1 MTNNDGNLSVD
12 FLVGFS
18 IFMIAFIWVATL
30 VPNLFLGVSSHQIDF
45 DAVAYRTGVI
55 LAEDPGAPAIPYD
68 PWEYLPDTDKDKIER
83 FGLAASKETP
93 NILNP
98 QKIDRFFD
106 STAFP
111 DPEDY
116 RQRAIFGDYPY
127 HFNISLQEVGEDP
140 RYVAAGEV
148 RPENYGFIRKAVK
161 IRHPSNATFD
171 FTDYQK
177 FRLNNTGI
185 DGNVS
190 VHDFSMEINVSRL
203 QGNITN
209 PITDNN
215 VSYPGLHSAYE
226 INPRW
231 DEINIT
237 MEDFNRFKP
246 SWVGGNLIDVNLTKV
261 RIRYIKDYSAGLGQ
275 PPQFYDLGKTAGID
289 YDKYTW
295 VNGNNGP
302 YEIGDPNLYGLQD
315 KDNISF
321 RFPPKFFYSAADAKV
336 IYINMTFQVGMQPGE
351 VPMHYLN
358 TSRSPPWSYSYNST
372 EVSQPYLTD
381 AVLEVAVW

>member
-1 MTNNDGNLSVD
+1 MTNSDGNLSVD

-55 LAEDPGAPAIPYD
+55 LAEDPGAPAVPYD
-68 PWEYLPDTDKDKIER
+68 PWEYLPDSGMDKIER
-83 FGLAASKETP
+83 FGLAVSKDTP
-93 NILNP
+93 NILSP

-106 STAFP
+106 SASFTYP
-111 DPEDY
+111 DDY
-116 RQRAIFGDYPY
+116 RTRVIFGDYPY
-127 HFNISLQEVGEDP
+127 NFNITLQPVGEVP
-140 RYVAAGEV
+140 RFVGEV

-171 FTDYQK
+171 FTDYK
-177 FRLNNTGI
+177 NFSLNNTGY

-203 QGNITN
+203 QGNITS

-215 VSYPGLHSAYE
+215 VSYPSLHSAYQ
-226 INPRW
+226 INPRL
-231 DEINIT
+231 DEITIT
-237 MEDFNRFKP
+237 MQDFDKFKP
-246 SWVGGNLIDVNLTKV
+246 SWVGGNNIDVNLTNV
-261 RIRYIKDYSAGLGQ
+261 RIRYIKDPSTGPGM

-289 YDKYTW
+289 YDQYTW
-295 VNGNNGP
+295 VNGNGP
-302 YEIGDPNLYGLQD
+302 YVIGDPNLYGLQG
-315 KDNISF
+315 KENITF
-321 RFPPKFFYSAADAKV
+321 RFPSRFFYSAADARV
-336 IYINMTFQVGMQPGE
+336 IYINMTFHVGMQPGL

-358 TSRSPPWSYSYNST
+358 TSRSPPWSYSYNTT

>member
-1 MTNNDGNLSVD
+1 MTNSDGNLSVD

-68 PWEYLPDTDKDKIER
+68 PWEYLPDSGKDKIER
-83 FGLAASKETP
+83 FGLAVSKETP
-93 NILNP
+93 NILSP

-106 STAFP
+106 SAIFTYP
-111 DPEDY
+111 DDY
-116 RQRAIFGDYPY
+116 RTRVIFGDYPY
-127 HFNISLQEVGEDP
+127 NFNISLQEVGEAP
-140 RYVAAGEV
+140 RFIGEV
-148 RPENYGFIRKAVK
+148 RPENYGIIRKAVK

-171 FTDYQK
+171 FTDFQK
-177 FRLNNTGI
+177 FRLNNTGF

-190 VHDFSMEINVSRL
+190 IHDFSMEINVTRL
-203 QGNITN
+203 QGNISN

-215 VSYPGLHSAYE
+215 VSYPSLHNAYQ

-231 DEINIT
+231 DEITIT

-246 SWVGGNLIDVNLTKV
+246 SWVGGSLIDVNLTKV
-261 RIRYIKDYSAGLGQ
+261 KIRYIKDYSAGLNQ
-275 PPQFYDLGKTAGID
+275 PPQFYDLGKTPGID

-302 YEIGDPNLYGLQD
+302 YEIGDPNLWALQD
-315 KDNISF
+315 KDNITF
-321 RFPPKFFYSAADAKV
+321 RFPSKFFYSAADAKV
-336 IYINMTFQVGMQPGE
+336 IYINMSFTVGMQPGGI
-351 VPMHYLN
+351 PMHYLN

-381 AVLEVAVW
+381 GVLEVAVW

>member
-1 MTNNDGNLSVD
+1 MTNSDGNLSID

-68 PWEYLPDTDKDKIER
+68 PWEYLPDSGKDKIER
-83 FGLAASKETP
+83 FGLAVSKDTP
-93 NILNP
+93 NILSP

-106 STAFP
+106 NTAFP

-127 HFNISLQEVGEDP
+127 RFNISLLERGGVINQTGEP
-140 RYVAAGEV
+140 L
-148 RPENYGFIRKAVK
+148 PEGNYGFIRKAVK

-177 FRLNNTGI
+177 FRLNNTGY

-190 VHDFSMEINVSRL
+190 VHDFSMEINVTRL
-203 QGNITN
+203 QGNITD
-209 PITDNN
+209 PITGNN
-215 VSYPGLHSAYE
+215 VSYPSLHRAYE

-231 DEINIT
+231 DEITIT
-237 MEDFNRFKP
+237 MEDFNRFRP
-246 SWVGGNLIDVNLTKV
+246 SWVGPGPLIDVNLTKV
-261 RIRYIKDYSAGLGQ
+261 RIRYIKDFSTGMNTS
-275 PPQFYDLGKTAGID
+275 PQFYDLGTTAGID

-295 VNGNNGP
+295 VNGVGP

-315 KDNISF
+315 KENITF
-321 RFPPKFFYSAADAKV
+321 KFPSKFFYSAADAKV
-336 IYINMTFQVGMQPGE
+336 IYINMTFQVGMQPGL
-351 VPMHYLN
+351 VPMQYLN

>member
-1 MTNNDGNLSVD
+1 MTNHDGNLSVD

-55 LAEDPGAPAIPYD
+55 LAEDPGNPSVPDD
-68 PWEYLPDTDKDKIER
+68 PWEYLPDSGKDKIER
-83 FGLAASKETP
+83 FGLAVSKDTP
-93 NILNP
+93 NILSP

-106 STAFP
+106 DTAFP

-127 HFNISLQEVGEDP
+127 RFNISLQEVGKDP

-177 FRLNNTGI
+177 FRLNNSGY

-190 VHDFSMEINVSRL
+190 FHDFSMEINL
-203 QGNITN
+203 TQLKGNITN
-209 PITDNN
+209 PITDRN
-215 VSYPGLHSAYE
+215 VSYPGLHNAYQ
-226 INPRW
+226 IDPRW
-231 DEINIT
+231 DEITIT
-237 MEDFNRFKP
+237 MQDFDKFRNP
-246 SWVGGNLIDVNLTKV
+246 WVGMDAIAVNLTNVKFQ
-261 RIRYIKDYSAGLGQ
+261 YIKELSTGTSD
-275 PPQFYDLGKTAGID
+275 PPTLYALGKTTGID
-289 YDKYTW
+289 YDQYILD
-295 VNGNNGP
+295 NGVLP
-302 YEIGDPNLYGLQD
+302 LTKPPIKDLQN
-315 KDNISF
+315 KDNITF
-321 RFPPKFFYSAADAKV
+321 IFPSKFFYSAADAKV
-336 IYINMTFQVGMQPGE
+336 IYINMTFEVGKQPAPG

-358 TSRSPPWSYSYNST
+358 TSRSPPWSYNYNTT